1 MDEII
6 KLEKIEKHFGN
17 VYANKDINLTIR
29 RGDVHSI
36 VGENGA
42 GKSTLMNIL
51 YGMVSPD
58 AGSIYYEGKK
68 IEIKSPHDAIALGI
82 GMVHQHF
89 MLVPSFTVMENI
101 VLGLPPGGEKIWRP
115 ERFRPQITEI
125 MDDFGLQV
133 DLDARIENLSVGMK
147 QRVEILKILYRGG
160 KGYYS

>member
-6 KLEKIEKHFGN
+6 KLENIEKHFGS
-17 VYANKDINLTIR
+17 VYANKDINLTIK

-51 YGMVSPD
+51 YGMIRPD
-58 AGSIYYEGKK
+58 SGSIYYDGEK
-68 IEIKSPHDAIALGI
+68 IEIKSPHDAIARGI

-101 VLGLPPGGEKIWRP
+101 VLGLPPRGEKIWRP
-115 ERFRPQITEI
+115 ENFRPEITKI
-125 MDDFGLQV
+125 MEDFGLEV
-133 DLDARIENLSVGMK
+133 DLNAKIQDISVGIK
-147 QRVEILKILYRGG
+147 QRV
-160 KGYYS
+160 